1 MLTVFTLDKG
11 LELPRGFLDRYGES
25 LQRQRVI
32 EALFRQEGYARGY
45 TEVETPI
52 LERAEALPS
61 EFFAVWNKR
70 NFLPVTL
77 KDYNSEG
84 KELATT
90 RAMLRP
96 EGTMPVCR
104 FLATQLAQGNECL
117 PARLIYAIDC
127 YRNEAIESIKGNRL
141 RQFNQLGVECIGD
154 SSQASDK
161 EVILY
166 AYELLRKIGL
176 PREDIR
182 IRMNNVNLFKD
193 LCLWSDFNSIEMAT
207 LQARLDGFSKARAE
221 EREYEDKPVIPYQRY
236 TDGLNMGLQR
246 RWAELVNTYGNP
258 SRETSELD
266 GGLIDLIQGVRRKRV
281 PAIIDT
287 SVVRGYL
294 YYTGLVFQIDAR
306 KQDGTWV
313 AEIGGGGRYDELIG
327 RNLQIFGIERKVP
340 ATGFA
345 FGTER
350 LIDVSRLPKGKYQVK
365 MVI

>member
-1 MLTVFTLDKG
+1 MLVVFTLDKR
-11 LELPRGFLDRYGES
+11 LELPRGFLDRYGEP

-32 EALFRQEGYARGY
+32 EALFRQEGYTRGY
-45 TEVETPI
+45 SEVETPI

-61 EFFAVWNKR
+61 EFFAVWNER

-77 KDYNSEG
+77 KDYNGEG

-96 EGTMPVCR
+96 EGTLPVCR
-104 FLATQLAQGNECL
+104 FLATQLAQGKSML
-117 PARLIYAIDC
+117 PAKLIYAIDC
-127 YRNEAIESIKGNRL
+127 YRNEPVENIEGNRL

-154 SSQASDK
+154 ASQEGDK

-166 AYELLRKIGL
+166 AYEVLRKIGL

-182 IRMNNVNLFKD
+182 IRMSNVSYIKD
-193 LCLWSDFNSIEMAT
+193 LFDKSRFSREKRSG
-207 LQARLDGFSKARAE
+207 LQDVVDKFSKSRAE
-221 EREYEDKPVIPYQRY
+221 GKTSTTSLPYVKKLNKP
-236 TDGLNMGLQR
+236 LQL
-246 RWAELVNTYGNP
+246 RWKSLVDTYGTP
-258 SRETSELD
+258 SNQMS
-266 GGLIDLIQGVRRKRV
+266 GLGEDFQNLIQEIRRDGV
-281 PAIIDT
+281 PAIVDT

-294 YYTGLVFQIDAR
+294 YYTGPVFQIDAR
-306 KQDGTWV
+306 KQDGNWV
-313 AEIGGGGRYDELIG
+313 AEIGGGGRYDKLIG
-327 RNLQIFGIERKVP
+327 KNLQTFGIERNVP

-350 LIDVSRLPKGKYQVK
+350 LVDVSRLPKGKYQIK